1 MRAELKTMMS
11 PDVPDLESWRPET
24 EEFSILLELDIG
36 PKNDS
41 GSDIFYLE
49 VVSPKYLAGLVEN
62 EPILFG
68 RALLIMDGFSY
79 KRVKK
84 FIERWCERTH
94 GKTWE
99 EITEKLS
106 RFAGY
111 EFLDYV
117 K

>member
-1 MRAELKTMMS
+1 MRAELKGLMS
-11 PDVPDLESWRPET
+11 PDVPDLESWLPESDR
-24 EEFSILLELDIG
+24 FSLLLELDIG
-36 PKNDS
+36 PKNS
-41 GSDIFYLE
+41 EESEIFYLD
-49 VVSPKYLAGLVEN
+49 VYSPKALTALLQDD
-62 EPILFG
+62 PILFG
-68 RALLIMDGFSY
+68 RAMLIMDGFSY
-79 KRVKK
+79 KRVEK

-99 EITEKLS
+99 EISEKLS